1 MAAAVRQDRS
11 ATYAALGI
19 AVLIHAAILAIAAY
33 YAAHQPPHMG
43 DVTTVTLVTS
53 ADLAS
58 LRAAEQAPQT
68 TPAATPEP
76 TPEAPPQ
83 AAPPAPTPPTPTPP
97 TPAKPA
103 KPEPAFDPDSLSRS
117 LSQASKS
124 AAAHPSSAQRG
135 AARPQ
140 TAPQATAGH
149 GSGTAP
155 SSNDMASLRSQLMR
169 LWHPNCADVGR
180 TDVNILVKFTIGPT
194 GMLTGDPTTSADDS
208 RDPVVVAARNRA
220 KSALT
225 IGQPYRSLPRS
236 LYNYPLTYNFDA
248 RAACNL

>member
-58 LRAAEQAPQT
+58 LRAAEPAPQT

-76 TPEAPPQ
+76 TPQSPPQ
-83 AAPPAPTPPTPTPP
+83 AAPPTPTPPAPTPP

-103 KPEPAFDPDSLSRS
+103 KPQPTFDPDSLNRSLNQASRS
-117 LSQASKS
+117 PP
-124 AAAHPSSAQRG
+124 AHPSSAQRG

-140 TAPQATAGH
+140 TAPQASAGH
-149 GSGTAP
+149 GTGAAP
-155 SSNDMASLRSQLMR
+155 SDADLAALVPIMAR

-180 TDVNILVKFTIGPT
+180 TDVNILVKFTIGPS
-194 GMLTGDPTTSADDS
+194 GMLAGEPTTSADGS
-208 RDPVVVAARNRA
+208 HDPVVVAARTRA
-220 KSALT
+220 KSALSV
-225 IGQPYRSLPRS
+225 GQPYRSLPRS

-248 RAACNL
+248 KSRCNL